1 MAADYIYAL
10 PSSLVGNVGVIA
22 QWSPA
27 QPLSE
32 QALETGAYK
41 TMGFSRLSF
50 PIKVGRVLDNFVSAV
65 RLGRSDHLK
74 ILHIEL

>member
-1 MAADYIYAL
+1 VIAVLFGAYYIAVAADYIYAL

-32 QALETGAYK
+32 
-41 TMGFSRLSF
+41 
-50 PIKVGRVLDNFVSAV
+50 
-65 RLGRSDHLK
+65 
-74 ILHIEL
+74 